1 MSRSAEPGSTVRHGL
16 QEEFQ
21 MLPKLQG
28 SSIPAACV
36 IAVAALLVLP
46 ACSLNVKKGEN
57 GEEKR
62 VDINTPVGGIHVGEG
77 ADPRDIGLPVYPG
90 ARVKDKSNDN
100 SKNSANVNISSGY
113 FGLKVV
119 AIEYL
124 SDDSPDKLVSFYK
137 DKLKSYG
144 NVLECHTD
152 KAGSDSGNVDVDTD
166 HKDKKSRELNCGQNK
181 GSYIELKVG
190 TQENQHIV
198 SIRPVDGGKGTDFGL
213 VFVQVHGGK
222 DKDSI

>member
-1 MSRSAEPGSTVRHGL
+1 
-16 QEEFQ
+16 
-21 MLPKLQG
+21 MLPKSLANNT
-28 SSIPAACV
+28 SHLATLA
-36 IAVAALLVLP
+36 IAGLLVLP

-77 ADPRDIGLPVYPG
+77 ADPRDTGLPVYPG
-90 ARVKDKSNDN
+90 ARLKDKGPGND
-100 SKNSANVNISSGY
+100 KNSANVNISSNF

-124 SDDSPDKLVSFYK
+124 SDDAPDKLVSFYR

-152 KAGSDSGNVDVDTD
+152 SHNDPGNVNVNINN
-166 HKDKKSRELNCGQNK
+166 KDSKSHELNCGDNK
-181 GSYIELKVG
+181 GPKIELKVG

-198 SIRPVDGGKGTDFGL
+198 AIGPQDGGNGTDFAL
-213 VFVQVHGGK
+213 VYVQVHGGDK
-222 DKDSI
+222 DKGTI